1 MNRFLK
7 ILRKVL
13 VTIVKA
19 LTIVNLVIAPI
30 FSYSV
35 GQELQLFQLARDI
48 AFIVIGLC
56 IIISC
61 VLVGI
66 LALLSRDMAG
76 KILWVIYGVVVCF
89 CFPILVHS
97 WIERRFNDKPC
108 VTAAFVLSRER
119 AGSKAYNTHL
129 HYYYWFKD
137 VDGKVIK
144 DRISRSFI
152 FDKLPKDTFLVV
164 FNESESGH
172 YIFEI
177 APTKEEIDK
186 YIDGPKRISQEEY
199 EKWREDYG
207 FFDYD

>member
-7 ILRKVL
+7 ILRKVSIA
-13 VTIVKA
+13 IVKT
-19 LTIVNLVIAPI
+19 LTIINLVIIPI
-30 FSYSV
+30 FPYFV
-35 GQELQLFQLARDI
+35 GQELQLFQLARGI
-48 AFIVIGLC
+48 AFIVIFLC

-89 CFPILVHS
+89 CFPVQMMD

-119 AGSKAYNTHL
+119 AGSKAYNTHFD
-129 HYYYWFKD
+129 YYYWFKN

-144 DRISRSFI
+144 DKISRSFI

-164 FNESESGH
+164 FNESKS
-172 YIFEI
+172 YRNYVFEF

-207 FFDYD
+207 FFSY

>member
-1 MNRFLK
+1 MNRFLE

-13 VTIVKA
+13 TVIVKA
-19 LTIVNLVIAPI
+19 LTIINLVIVPI
-30 FSYSV
+30 FSYFV
-35 GQELQLFQLARDI
+35 GQELQHFRLAR
-48 AFIVIGLC
+48 VLGGLALLSSL
-56 IIISC
+56 ITF
-61 VLVGI
+61 VLVVI

-76 KILWVIYGVVVCF
+76 RILWVIYGVVF
-89 CFPILVHS
+89 CFYFPGLMMG

-119 AGSKAYNTHL
+119 ASSKSSNTHF

-207 FFDYD
+207 FF

>member
-13 VTIVKA
+13 IVIVKA
-19 LTIVNLVIAPI
+19 LTIINLIIAPI
-30 FSYSV
+30 LSYFV
-35 GQELQLFQLARDI
+35 GQELQLFQLARDT
-48 AFIVIGLC
+48 AFIVIFLC

-89 CFPILVHS
+89 CFPILICD

-108 VTAAFVLSRER
+108 VTVAFVS
-119 AGSKAYNTHL
+119 SKEIARNAKSSTY
-129 HYYYWFKD
+129 YYYWFKD

-144 DRISRSFI
+144 EKDPYSKKFH
-152 FDKLPKDTFLVV
+152 PEDTFLVV
-164 FNESESGH
+164 FNESDLYPH
-172 YIFEI
+172 YSFKN

-207 FFDYD
+207 FFD